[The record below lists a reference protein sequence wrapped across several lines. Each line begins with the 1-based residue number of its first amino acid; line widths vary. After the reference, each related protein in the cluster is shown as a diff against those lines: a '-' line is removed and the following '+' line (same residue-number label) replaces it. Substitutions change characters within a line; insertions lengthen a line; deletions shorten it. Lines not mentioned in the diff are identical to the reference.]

1 MSRLTK
7 YKKVYEKPTYEKT
20 EPSGGGGIGGSL
32 SGVFTPLELMQQPG
46 GMGGSRLGDFGRRL
60 SKKGVT
66 IGGRRFGIMDLLS
79 LNPTI
84 GTVLAAQKYG
94 KKLADMANM
103 PRMNEGGSVYSR
115 PMFQTPQQR
124 AGGGIM
130 AGVAPINETM
140 GPMKMEEGG
149 DPGFLDRIRSYYDE
163 NLADIPAGIE
173 YMAKEGD
180 MDIPLFGEGGILFD
194 PDDPLDQLSVGLL
207 VFPPAAAAARLASMG
222 VKGYKLFRQMR
233 KINKAQKQMGIDPS
247 RIEKANPFQADPIK
261 ALQGGATTSAIV
273 KGTAEAMD
281 LPEVIADVPEI
292 ASMLNEVGQDAK
304 LLEQID
310 NNGIMGLIQDAD
322 VESELAD
329 LDRAEQLEER
339 AEQDFDNQVARSIAE
354 AREMG
359 VDTFVNKAGKELAA
373 VTKEELDEFRSLPGN
388 EDLGYTEALRKYLNE
403 KNAMEMNRG
412 GIAMLANGGA
422 ASPRAR
428 RAQEAREEMME
439 EEPEY
444 RTDRRGRRTVIKK
457 PEAPTPPPEQSA
469 STNDPGASDE
479 MVETEEPSL
488 IRGFFD
494 QISNMDPATSAG
506 LIALSNAR
514 PRGQSAFS
522 AFLQGKLD
530 YEQKVAEIEKDRSS
544 TIPGQ
549 IEAYKEIF
557 PDLDQEQLQ
566 DLVLGGGKTQER
578 RIEEAALQLMAAYSK
593 NQIYALKES
602 KEPGFIARKALADAT
617 RFISGEDIPQ
627 GKDNSL
633 SEEKFKEYA
642 KELGLD

>member
-1 MSRLTK
+1 
-7 YKKVYEKPTYEKT
+7 
-20 EPSGGGGIGGSL
+20 
-32 SGVFTPLELMQQPG
+32 
-46 GMGGSRLGDFGRRL
+46 
-60 SKKGVT
+60 
-66 IGGRRFGIMDLLS
+66 
-79 LNPTI
+79 
-84 GTVLAAQKYG
+84 
-94 KKLADMANM
+94 
-103 PRMNEGGSVYSR
+103 MNSIYDR
-115 PMFQTPQQR
+115 PMFQTPQRR

-130 AGVAPINETM
+130 AGVAPINEAM
-140 GPMKMEEGG
+140 GPMKLENGG

-173 YMAKEGD
+173 YMAEEGD

-233 KINKAQKQMGIDPS
+233 KINKAQKEMGIDPS

-261 ALQGGATTSAIV
+261 ALQGGATASAVV
-273 KGTAEAMD
+273 KGGAEAMD
-281 LPEVIADVPEI
+281 LPEVIADVPKILEM
-292 ASMLNEVGQDAK
+292 ANEVGQDAE
-304 LLEQID
+304 LLKQID
-310 NNGIMGLIQDAD
+310 NNGIMDLIQDAD
-322 VESELAD
+322 VGSELAD

-339 AEQDFDNQVARSIAE
+339 AEQDFDNRIARNIAE
-354 AREMG
+354 AKEMG

-403 KNAMEMNRG
+403 KNSVDLDLTMEMNRG

-428 RAQEAREEMME
+428 RAQEAREKIIE

-444 RTDRRGRRTVIKK
+444 TVNRRGRRIITQK
-457 PEAPTPPPEQSA
+457 PPAPTPPPEQDA
-469 STNDPGASDE
+469 STDDPGAE
-479 MVETEEPSL
+479 TIVEESGG
-488 IRGFFD
+488 GFFD
-494 QISNMDPATSAG
+494 MLRNMDPSTAAGFAALTSR
-506 LIALSNAR
+506 R

-522 AFLQGKLD
+522 AFIEGKQAFQEREAKIARD
-530 YEQKVAEIEKDRSS
+530 EGS
-544 TIPGQ
+544 TIAGQ

-593 NQIYALKES
+593 NQIYALREA
-602 KEPGFIARKALADAT
+602 KEPGFIAKKALADAQ
-617 RFISGEDIPQ
+617 RFISGLDIPQ
-627 GKDNSL
+627 GEDNSL
-633 SEEKFKEYA
+633 SEEQFKEYA

>member
-1 MSRLTK
+1 
-7 YKKVYEKPTYEKT
+7 
-20 EPSGGGGIGGSL
+20 
-32 SGVFTPLELMQQPG
+32 
-46 GMGGSRLGDFGRRL
+46 
-60 SKKGVT
+60 
-66 IGGRRFGIMDLLS
+66 
-79 LNPTI
+79 
-84 GTVLAAQKYG
+84 
-94 KKLADMANM
+94 
-103 PRMNEGGSVYSR
+103 
-115 PMFQTPQQR
+115 
-124 AGGGIM
+124 
-130 AGVAPINETM
+130 
-140 GPMKMEEGG
+140 
-149 DPGFLDRIRSYYDE
+149 
-163 NLADIPAGIE
+163 
-173 YMAKEGD
+173 
-180 MDIPLFGEGGILFD
+180 
-194 PDDPLDQLSVGLL
+194 
-207 VFPPAAAAARLASMG
+207 
-222 VKGYKLFRQMR
+222 MR
-233 KINKAQKQMGIDPS
+233 KINKAQKQMGIDPN

-304 LLEQID
+304 LLEQMD
-310 NNGIMGLIQDAD
+310 NNGIMGLIQDVGDATRRISPGFMAGEILAD
-322 VESELAD
+322 KLAD

-339 AEQDFDNQVARSIAE
+339 AEQDFDDQVARSIAE

-422 ASPRAR
+422 ANPRAR
-428 RAQEAREEMME
+428 RAQKAREEMME

-469 STNDPGASDE
+469 STNDPGASGE

-530 YEQKVAEIEKDRSS
+530 YEQKVAEIEKDRAS

-557 PDLDQEQLQ
+557 PDLDEEQLQ

-617 RFISGEDIPQ
+617 RFISGEDISQ
-627 GKDNSL
+627 GEDNSL
-633 SEEKFKEYA
+633 SEEQFKEYA
-642 KELGLD
+642 EELGLD